1 MTTNTQNNNQ
11 TNSKREV
18 SKSQLTN
25 LYELFRATMDT
36 AFYGSVEVKFE
47 AGKVSVIKK
56 TESIKL

>member
-11 TNSKREV
+11 TNSKKEV

-36 AFYGSVEVKFE
+36 AFYGSVEVKYE

-56 TESIKL
+56 N